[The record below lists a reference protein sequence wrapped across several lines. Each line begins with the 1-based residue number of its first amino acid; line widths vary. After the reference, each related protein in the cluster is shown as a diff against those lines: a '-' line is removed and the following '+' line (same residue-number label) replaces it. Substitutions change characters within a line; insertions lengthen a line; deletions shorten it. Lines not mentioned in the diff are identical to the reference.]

1 MNGETQ
7 TNEVVEVVETQE
19 PADLETTK
27 ENGEKKYTD
36 ADIDAIVNKKYAKW
50 KTDWENEQNE
60 AKKLAKMNAE
70 DKQKYQQ
77 DQREKAL
84 AEREAEILR
93 KEMTAEAKSML
104 SERDLPTE
112 LVKVVDLTDADS
124 VKQSVQE
131 IQDVWQKAVQK
142 GVEERI
148 KGNAPIEKAQGS
160 VKINP
165 FDNVASRYMKK

>member
-1 MNGETQ
+1 MNEETQ

-19 PADLETTK
+19 PAELETTK
-27 ENGEKKYTD
+27 VDEKKYTD
-36 ADIDAIVNKKYAKW
+36 AEVDEIVNKKYAKW
-50 KTDWENEQNE
+50 KAEQEKADSE
-60 AKKLAKMNAE
+60 AKKLAKMNADE
-70 DKQKYQQ
+70 KQKYQQ

-84 AEREAEILR
+84 AEREAELAR

>member
-1 MNGETQ
+1 MNEETR
-7 TNEVVEVVETQE
+7 TNEVVEAVETQE
-19 PADLETTK
+19 PAELERTK
-27 ENGEKKYTD
+27 VDEKKYTD
-36 ADIDAIVNKKYAKW
+36 AEVDEIVNKKYAKW
-50 KTDWENEQNE
+50 KAEQEKADSE

-70 DKQKYQQ
+70 DKLKYQQ

-93 KEMTAEAKSML
+93 KEMTAEARTML

-148 KGNAPIEKAQGS
+148 KGNAPIEKAHAS